1 MGFFHHD
8 SEQAQAYNR
17 VQNEE
22 PHQSSFSH
30 ELIAGAAAFE
40 AEKAYER
47 HVAQNGKPPNHRMA
61 KELFA
66 GFAAAE
72 ADKLIE
78 TKGLD
83 FIDREEAQR
92 SARRQAENN
101 FSREAYENNY

>member
-1 MGFFHHD
+1 MVLTALYRRYRLRRHTNGTSLKTENRLTTKFVESFPLFLFPTSAD
-8 SEQAQAYNR
+8 SSLLLQQ
-17 VQNEE
+17 
-22 PHQSSFSH
+22 
-30 ELIAGAAAFE
+30 
-40 AEKAYER
+40 
-47 HVAQNGKPPNHRMA
+47 MA

-92 SARRQAENN
+92 SARRQAEN
-101 FSREAYENNY
+101 STLSSLHLSILSS

>member
-1 MGFFHHD
+1 
-8 SEQAQAYNR
+8 
-17 VQNEE
+17 
-22 PHQSSFSH
+22 
-30 ELIAGAAAFE
+30 
-40 AEKAYER
+40 
-47 HVAQNGKPPNHRMA
+47 MA

-92 SARRQAENN
+92 SARRQAEN
-101 FSREAYENNY
+101 STLSSLHLSILSS

>member
-1 MGFFHHD
+1 MGFFHHQ
-8 SEQAQAYNR
+8 SEEAQAYNT
-17 VQNEE
+17 VQNEQ
-22 PHQSSFSH
+22 PHESSWSH
-30 ELIAGAAAFE
+30 ELLAGAAAFE

-47 HVAQNGKPPNHRMA
+47 HVAQNGKPPNHQLA

-83 FIDREEAQR
+83 FLDREKAQR
-92 SARRQAENN
+92 QARQVAERN
-101 FSREAYENNY
+101 FSQDAYENNY

>member
-1 MGFFHHD
+1 
-8 SEQAQAYNR
+8 
-17 VQNEE
+17 
-22 PHQSSFSH
+22 
-30 ELIAGAAAFE
+30 
-40 AEKAYER
+40 
-47 HVAQNGKPPNHRMA
+47 MA

-92 SARRQAENN
+92 SARRQAEN
-101 FSREAYENNY
+101 STSSSLHLSILSS